1 MHDSTSTLGRV
12 ARCSYNARM
21 AMHFDLVDLRLMVR
35 IAEANSMT
43 RGAELSF
50 ISLPAASTRI
60 KNLEENI
67 GTKLLYRTSQGV
79 TLTPPGQAFVTHAR
93 TVLGQIEHLRGD
105 MQEYVRGIKGHVR
118 VFANTT
124 SLGEFLPPV
133 LRHYL
138 RRNPDI
144 NIDLRERLSHDIV
157 RAVTEG
163 QTDIGIVAGLVRTEN
178 LQTLPYRRDR
188 LVLVVPKGHALDGEM
203 QVVFADTLDMDYI
216 GLHESSAIHAFL
228 RQASDHL
235 HRPIKLRIQVGNFE
249 TACRMIEAG
258 VGVGVLPE
266 SAASRHSQSMDIV
279 TVPLSDAWSVR
290 EMLICV
296 RSLDALPSF
305 AQELVQLLV
314 DDAAGRLPQNP
325 EL

>member
-1 MHDSTSTLGRV
+1 
-12 ARCSYNARM
+12 M
-21 AMHFDLVDLRLMVR
+21 AMHFDLVDLRLMVH
-35 IAEANSMT
+35 IADANSMT
-43 RGAELSF
+43 RGAELSH

-60 KNLEENI
+60 KNLEESI

-79 TLTPPGQAFVTHAR
+79 TLTPPGRSFVGHAR
-93 TVLGQIEHLRGD
+93 TVLAQLEHLRGD

-133 LRHYL
+133 LRHFL
-138 RRNPDI
+138 RRHPDV
-144 NIDLRERLSHDIV
+144 NVDLRERLSHDIV

-163 QTDIGIVAGLVRTEN
+163 QADIGIVAGLVRTEA
-178 LQTLPYRRDR
+178 LETRPYRRDR
-188 LVLVVPKGHALDGEM
+188 LVLVVPRGHALDGHT
-203 QVVFADTLDMDYI
+203 QIAFADTLELDYV

-228 RQASDHL
+228 RQASDQL
-235 HRPIKLRIQVGNFE
+235 HRPIKQRIQVGNFE
-249 TACRMIEAG
+249 TACRMIESG

-266 SAASRHSQSMDIV
+266 SAASRHAQVMDIV
-279 TVPLSDAWSVR
+279 TVPLSDVWSVR

-314 DDAAGRLPQNP
+314 DDAAGRLPQSP

>member
-1 MHDSTSTLGRV
+1 
-12 ARCSYNARM
+12 
-21 AMHFDLVDLRLMVR
+21 
-35 IAEANSMT
+35 MT

-60 KNLEENI
+60 KNLEESI
-67 GTKLLYRTSQGV
+67 GTKVLYRTSQGV

-93 TVLGQIEHLRGD
+93 AVLGQIEHLRGD

-124 SLGEFLPPV
+124 SLSEYLPPV
-133 LRHYL
+133 LRHFL
-138 RRNPDI
+138 RGNPDV

-178 LQTLPYRRDR
+178 LETLPYRRDR
-188 LVLVVPKGHALDGEM
+188 LVLVVPSGHALDGQA
-203 QVVFADTLDMDYI
+203 QVDFADTLELDHV

-228 RQASDHL
+228 RHASDQL
-235 HRPIKLRIQVGNFE
+235 HRPIKQRIQVGNFE
-249 TACRMIEAG
+249 TACRMIESG

-266 SAASRHSQSMDIV
+266 SAASRHAHAMDIGL
-279 TVPLSDAWSVR
+279 VPLADAWSMR
-290 EMLICV
+290 ERRCCR
-296 RSLDALPSF
+296 RSLEALPSF
-305 AQELVQLLV
+305 AQELVDLLV
-314 DDAAGRLPQNP
+314 ADAQGRLK
-325 EL
+325 LG

>member
-1 MHDSTSTLGRV
+1 
-12 ARCSYNARM
+12 M
-21 AMHFDLVDLRLMVR
+21 AMHFDLVDLRLMVH

-60 KNLEENI
+60 KNLEESI
-67 GTKLLYRTSQGV
+67 GTKLLYRNSQGV
-79 TLTPPGQAFVTHAR
+79 TLTPPGQSFVSHAR

-133 LRHYL
+133 LRSYL

-178 LQTLPYRRDR
+178 LETLPYRRDR
-188 LVLVVPKGHALDGEM
+188 LVLVVPQGHELSHETQIA
-203 QVVFADTLDMDYI
+203 FSDTLDQDYI
-216 GLHESSAIHAFL
+216 GLHEASAIHAFL
-228 RQASDHL
+228 RQASDQL
-235 HRPIKLRIQVGNFE
+235 HRPIKQRIQASNFE

-266 SAASRHSQSMDIV
+266 SAASRHAHSMDIAI
-279 TVPLSDAWSVR
+279 VPLSDAWSVR
-290 EMLICV
+290 DMQICV
-296 RSLDALPSF
+296 RSLEGLPSF
-305 AQELVQLLV
+305 ARELVELLV
-314 DDAAGRLPQNP
+314 ADAEGRLDQS
-325 EL
+325 

>member
-1 MHDSTSTLGRV
+1 MPAMG
-12 ARCSYNARM
+12 
-21 AMHFDLVDLRLMVR
+21 MHFDLVDLRLMAH
-35 IAEANSMT
+35 IADANSMT

-60 KNLEENI
+60 KNLEESI
-67 GTKLLYRTSQGV
+67 GAKLLYRTSQGV

-93 TVLGQIEHLRGD
+93 MVLAQIEHLRGD

-124 SLGEFLPPV
+124 ALGAFLPQV
-133 LRHYL
+133 LRYFL
-138 RRNPDI
+138 RRNPDV

-163 QTDIGIVAGLVRTEN
+163 QTDIGIVAGLVQTDN

-188 LVLVVPKGHALDGEM
+188 LVLVVPRGHALDGQERID
-203 QVVFADTLDMDYI
+203 FADTLELDYI

-228 RQASDHL
+228 RQASDRL
-235 HRPIKLRIQVGNFE
+235 HRPIKQRIQVASFE

-266 SAASRHSQSMDIV
+266 SSASRHAQAMEVAI
-279 TVPLSDAWSVR
+279 VPLSDAWSVR
-290 EMLICV
+290 EMQICV
-296 RSLDALPSF
+296 RSLEALPSF
-305 AQELVQLLV
+305 ARELVELLV
-314 DDAAGRLPQNP
+314 ADAQGQLKL
-325 EL
+325 E

>member
-1 MHDSTSTLGRV
+1 
-12 ARCSYNARM
+12 M
-21 AMHFDLVDLRLMVR
+21 AMHFDLVDLRLMVH
-35 IAEANSMT
+35 IADANSMT

-60 KNLEENI
+60 KNLEESI

-79 TLTPPGQAFVTHAR
+79 TLTPPGQAFVSHAR
-93 TVLGQIEHLRGD
+93 MVLGQIEHLRGD

-133 LRHYL
+133 LRHFL
-138 RRNPDI
+138 RRNPDV
-144 NIDLRERLSHDIV
+144 NIDLRERPSHDIV

-178 LQTLPYRRDR
+178 LETLPYRRDR
-188 LVLVVPKGHALDGEM
+188 LVLVVPHGHALDG
-203 QVVFADTLDMDYI
+203 QTQIDFADTLELDYV
-216 GLHESSAIHAFL
+216 GLQESTAIHVFL
-228 RQASDHL
+228 RQASDQL
-235 HRPIKLRIQVGNFE
+235 HRPIKQRIQVGNFE

-266 SAASRHSQSMDIV
+266 SAASRHAHAMDIAI
-279 TVPLSDAWSVR
+279 VPLSDAWSVR
-290 EMLICV
+290 EMQICV
-296 RSLDALPSF
+296 RSLEALPSF
-305 AQELVQLLV
+305 AQELVELLV
-314 DDAAGRLPQNP
+314 ADAQGRLR
-325 EL
+325 LDR

>member
-1 MHDSTSTLGRV
+1 
-12 ARCSYNARM
+12 M
-21 AMHFDLVDLRLMVR
+21 AMHFDLVDLRLMVH
-35 IAEANSMT
+35 IADANSMT

-60 KNLEENI
+60 KNLEESI

-93 TVLGQIEHLRGD
+93 MVLGQIEHLRGD

-118 VFANTT
+118 VFANPPP
-124 SLGEFLPPV
+124 LEFLPPV

-138 RRNPDI
+138 RRNPDV

-178 LQTLPYRRDR
+178 LETLPYRRDR
-188 LVLVVPKGHALDGEM
+188 LVLVVPRGHALDGQM
-203 QVVFADTLDMDYI
+203 QIDFADTLELHYV
-216 GLHESSAIHAFL
+216 GLHESSAINAFL
-228 RQASDHL
+228 RKASDQL
-235 HRPIKLRIQVGNFE
+235 YRPIKLRIQVGNFE

-266 SAASRHSQSMDIV
+266 SAASRHAHTTDIAI
-279 TVPLSDAWSVR
+279 VPLSDAWSVR
-290 EMLICV
+290 EMQICV
-296 RSLDALPSF
+296 RSMEALPSF
-305 AQELVQLLV
+305 AQELVELLV
-314 DDAAGRLPQNP
+314 ADAQGRLQLDNAP
-325 EL
+325 EKIAPSA